1 MALPPGFR
9 QVGVQPAQGAAPQ
22 AQQGLQMPPGF
33 ERVRSISAETPSDI
47 RERESLSAARGEA
60 YATAPEGAFRTVLTD
75 EDPAKAAAI
84 TAMAQFTPDPIEL
97 GNILT
102 KLDPN
107 IGIQVSRDDQGR
119 DKVVA
124 INKVTNR
131 IISLND
137 PGLSMT
143 DVGQMTTAITAAIP
157 AGRATTMGGRALAE
171 AGIQSLIEGAQSA
184 AGGEFNVVEP
194 LMAGGFSMAAD
205 AIPMAY
211 RGITTRNIPE
221 QAKIPKEQEQA
232 VSQTAEMVRTIG
244 RSSEAA
250 PTTQVQQAA
259 RELIQPDPE
268 TVSAARSLGMT
279 PGGVP
284 LEESLPLGAVSQN
297 PQYISLEAALAQA
310 PGGVLKGQR
319 EQAIKD
325 VASKADEFIT
335 RFGGDVDI
343 ASVDMEVKDQMIA
356 NVEGLRAQARGL
368 YNQINEMV
376 PGETPVDPSSIVD
389 FLDAKIARLGD
400 ISDLSKEE
408 RKIYQRAINDEIP
421 FTYEFLDE
429 QRQLIGKQK
438 RAASRGTI
446 APSKEGFKI
455 GELEDA
461 LLEAQQRALAEINP
475 EAASIF
481 DIARPLVAQRKELER
496 INQTLMGADLTKDIL
511 PNLRTG
517 LTQLSFGKLQ
527 KFRQVME
534 ALPPE
539 LRTRAV
545 VSAMNSAFT
554 KGATTATQL
563 TPNGFATW
571 WEQLSRNKTAKAAL
585 LEYMP
590 EGAPAY
596 LEALAK
602 VSSGLARSLASVPPT
617 GVTKAIGMFDTDG
630 GFVAKILGS
639 VPIAGSAL
647 ASSIAQA
654 PVDTLETAANLM
666 NDPTFKRT
674 VFRGAQGQETT
685 RLMEQLATKPVFK
698 QWLQTLPEQ
707 TSARIL
713 SVGLANYLFGEDGQ

>member
-1 MALPPGFR
+1 
-9 QVGVQPAQGAAPQ
+9 
-22 AQQGLQMPPGF
+22 MPSGF

-47 RERESLSAARGEA
+47 REREALSTARGEA

-211 RGITTRNIPE
+211 RGITTRSIPE

-232 VSQTAEMVRTIG
+232 VSQTAEMVRTVG

-268 TVSAARSLGMT
+268 TVAAARSLGMT

-325 VASKADEFIT
+325 VASKADEFIA

-356 NVEGLRAQARGL
+356 NVEGLRTQARGL
-368 YNQINEMV
+368 Y
-376 PGETPVDPSSIVD
+376 
-389 FLDAKIARLGD
+389 
-400 ISDLSKEE
+400 
-408 RKIYQRAINDEIP
+408 
-421 FTYEFLDE
+421 
-429 QRQLIGKQK
+429 
-438 RAASRGTI
+438 
-446 APSKEGFKI
+446 
-455 GELEDA
+455 
-461 LLEAQQRALAEINP
+461 
-475 EAASIF
+475 
-481 DIARPLVAQRKELER
+481 
-496 INQTLMGADLTKDIL
+496 
-511 PNLRTG
+511 
-517 LTQLSFGKLQ
+517 
-527 KFRQVME
+527 
-534 ALPPE
+534 
-539 LRTRAV
+539 
-545 VSAMNSAFT
+545 
-554 KGATTATQL
+554 
-563 TPNGFATW
+563 
-571 WEQLSRNKTAKAAL
+571 
-585 LEYMP
+585 
-590 EGAPAY
+590 
-596 LEALAK
+596 
-602 VSSGLARSLASVPPT
+602 
-617 GVTKAIGMFDTDG
+617 
-630 GFVAKILGS
+630 
-639 VPIAGSAL
+639 
-647 ASSIAQA
+647 
-654 PVDTLETAANLM
+654 
-666 NDPTFKRT
+666 
-674 VFRGAQGQETT
+674 
-685 RLMEQLATKPVFK
+685 
-698 QWLQTLPEQ
+698 
-707 TSARIL
+707 
-713 SVGLANYLFGEDGQ
+713 

>member
-1 MALPPGFR
+1 MADALPPGFR
-9 QVGVQPAQGAAPQ
+9 VVGRRPIEPTEPTPQ
-22 AQQGLQMPPGF
+22 ELPPGF
-33 ERVRSISAETPSDI
+33 SQVGARRVETPEDI
-47 RERESLSAARGEA
+47 MERQALSKARGEA
-60 YATAPEGAFRTVLTD
+60 YASAPEGMFRTVLTD
-75 EDPAKAAAI
+75 EDPVKATAI
-84 TAMAQFTPDPIEL
+84 ATLAQFTPDPMEL
-97 GNILT
+97 GNILSRV
-102 KLDPN
+102 DPN
-107 IGIQVSRDDQGR
+107 IGIQVVRDDDGR

-124 INKVTNR
+124 INRVTNK

-137 PGLSMT
+137 PGASLT
-143 DVGQMTTAITAAIP
+143 DVGNVLTAVTAAAP

-171 AGIQSLIEGAQSA
+171 GAIQSIIEGTQAA
-184 AGGEFNVVEP
+184 AGGEFNVAEP
-194 LMAGGFSMAAD
+194 LMAGGFSIAAD

-244 RSSEAA
+244 RSSEAT

-259 RELIQPDPE
+259 RDLIQPDPE
-268 TVSAARSLGMT
+268 TLTAARSLGMT

-310 PGGVLKGQR
+310 PGGVLKAQR

-356 NVEGLRAQARGL
+356 NVEGLRLQARGL
-368 YNQINEMV
+368 YDQINDMV
-376 PGETPVDPSSIVD
+376 PGETPVDPSSIVN

-400 ISDLSKEE
+400 ITDLSKEE
-408 RKIYQRAINDEIP
+408 RRIYQRAMSDEIP

-438 RAASRGTI
+438 RAAKRGTI

-455 GELEDA
+455 GELEDT
-461 LLEAQQRALAEINP
+461 LLDAQQQALANINP
-475 EAASIF
+475 EAAAIF
-481 DIARPLVAQRKELER
+481 DIARPLVAQRKELEK

-517 LTQLSFGKLQ
+517 LTQLSSGKLQ
-527 KFRQVME
+527 KFRQVMD

-539 LRTRAV
+539 LRTRAL

-571 WEQLSRNKTAKAAL
+571 WEQLGRNKTAKAAL

-590 EGAPAY
+590 EGAPEY
-596 LEALAK
+596 LESLAK

-639 VPIAGSAL
+639 IPLAGSAL

-654 PVDTLETAANLM
+654 PTDTLETAANLM

-707 TSARIL
+707 TAARVL
-713 SVGLANYLFGEDGQ
+713 SVGLANYLFEDQQ

>member
-22 AQQGLQMPPGF
+22 TQQGLQMPAGF
-33 ERVRSISAETPSDI
+33 ERVRSISAETPRDI
-47 RERESLSAARGEA
+47 REREALSTARGEA

-75 EDPAKAAAI
+75 QDPAKAAAI

-102 KLDPN
+102 RIDPN

-124 INKVTNR
+124 INRVTNK

-143 DVGQMTTAITAAIP
+143 DVGQITTAITAAIP

-171 AGIQSLIEGAQSA
+171 AGIQSLIEGAQTA
-184 AGGEFNVVEP
+184 AGGEFNVAEP

-221 QAKIPKEQEQA
+221 QAKIPKGQEQA

-250 PTTQVQQAA
+250 PTTQIQQAG

-268 TVSAARSLGMT
+268 TVAAARSLGMT

-356 NVEGLRAQARGL
+356 NVEGLRLQARGL
-368 YNQINEMV
+368 YDQINDMV

-408 RKIYQRAINDEIP
+408 RRIYQRAMSDEIP

-438 RAASRGTI
+438 RAAKKGTI

-461 LLEAQQRALAEINP
+461 LLDAQQQALASINP

-481 DIARPLVAQRKELER
+481 DIARPLVAQRKELEK

-517 LTQLSFGKLQ
+517 LTQLSSGKLQ
-527 KFRQVME
+527 KFRQVMD

-539 LRTRAV
+539 LRTRAL

-571 WEQLSRNKTAKAAL
+571 WEKLSRNKTAKAAL

-590 EGAPAY
+590 EGAPEY
-596 LEALAK
+596 LEALAT

-630 GFVAKILGS
+630 GFVAKILGM
-639 VPIAGSAL
+639 VPVAGSAL
-647 ASSIAQA
+647 ASSISQA

-674 VFRGAQGQETT
+674 IFRAAQGQETT
-685 RLMEQLATKPVFK
+685 RLMDQLATKPVFK
-698 QWLQTLPEQ
+698 QWMQTLPEQ
-707 TSARIL
+707 TAARIL

>member
-1 MALPPGFR
+1 MADALPPGFR
-9 QVGVQPAQGAAPQ
+9 VVGRRPIEPTEPTPQ
-22 AQQGLQMPPGF
+22 ELPPGF
-33 ERVRSISAETPSDI
+33 SQVGARRVETPEDI
-47 RERESLSAARGEA
+47 MERQALSKARGEA
-60 YATAPEGAFRTVLTD
+60 YASAPEGMFRTVLTD
-75 EDPAKAAAI
+75 EDPVKATAI
-84 TAMAQFTPDPIEL
+84 ATLAQFTPDPMEL
-97 GNILT
+97 GNILSRV
-102 KLDPN
+102 DPN
-107 IGIQVSRDDQGR
+107 IGIQVVRDDDGR

-124 INKVTNR
+124 INRVTNK

-137 PGLSMT
+137 PGASLT
-143 DVGQMTTAITAAIP
+143 DVGNVLTAVTAAAP

-171 AGIQSLIEGAQSA
+171 GAIQSIIEGTQAA
-184 AGGEFNVVEP
+184 AGGEFNVAEP
-194 LMAGGFSMAAD
+194 LMAGGFSIAAD

-244 RSSEAA
+244 RSSEAT

-259 RELIQPDPE
+259 RDLIQPDPE
-268 TVSAARSLGMT
+268 TLTAARSLGMT

-310 PGGVLKGQR
+310 PGGVLKAQR

-356 NVEGLRAQARGL
+356 NVEGLRLQARGL
-368 YNQINEMV
+368 YDQINDMV
-376 PGETPVDPSSIVD
+376 PGETPVDPSSIVN

-408 RKIYQRAINDEIP
+408 RRIYQRAMSDEIP

-438 RAASRGTI
+438 RAAQRGTI

-455 GELEDA
+455 GELEDT
-461 LLEAQQRALAEINP
+461 LLDAQQQALANINP
-475 EAASIF
+475 EAAAIF
-481 DIARPLVAQRKELER
+481 DIARPLVAQRKELEK

-517 LTQLSFGKLQ
+517 LTQLSSGKLQ
-527 KFRQVME
+527 KFRQVMD

-539 LRTRAV
+539 LRTRAL

-571 WEQLSRNKTAKAAL
+571 WEQLGRNKTAKAAL

-590 EGAPAY
+590 EGAPEY
-596 LEALAK
+596 LESLAK

-639 VPIAGSAL
+639 IPLAGSAL

-654 PVDTLETAANLM
+654 PTDTLETAANLM

-707 TSARIL
+707 TAARVL
-713 SVGLANYLFGEDGQ
+713 SVGLANYLFEDQQ